1 MCNDDE
7 GNSFPVDLTT
17 VTTELATTELATT
30 ELATTELVT
39 TEPTA
44 TVSTT
49 AVPITTKSTTMN
61 LLDTTTIGGNDKSS
75 SGVLGELLIDLN
87 DSVD

>member
-7 GNSFPVDLTT
+7 GKTFPVDLTT

-30 ELATTELVT
+30 E
-39 TEPTA
+39 PTA
-44 TVSTT
+44 TVSAT

-75 SGVLGELLIDLN
+75 SGVPGELLIDLN